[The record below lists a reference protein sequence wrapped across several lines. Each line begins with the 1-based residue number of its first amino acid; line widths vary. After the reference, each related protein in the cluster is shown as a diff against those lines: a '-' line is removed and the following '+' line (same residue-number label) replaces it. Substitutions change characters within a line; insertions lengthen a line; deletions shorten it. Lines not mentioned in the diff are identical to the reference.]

1 MALNLESFKNLPQYQ
16 KITLAI
22 LLIVVLVG
30 GFSYFIYIP
39 KNNQIE
45 ELKSQIAHLTQEV
58 KMNQAKIQRL
68 ETLKQEHAQ
77 LQQQLAQQMEQLPSE
92 AEVPALLKQVSE
104 LGTRIGLDFKLWR
117 PAPQKPGPEGLYTE
131 VPVEVEV
138 AGGYHS
144 VAMFFDRIS
153 KLQRI
158 VNVID
163 IKMANAK
170 FERNRVLIQTTFK
183 AVAFSILP
191 GGAEG
196 QSQSPKST
204 TGGQN
209 TKKDVKG

>member
-1 MALNLESFKNLPQYQ
+1 M
-16 KITLAI
+16 
-22 LLIVVLVG
+22 
-30 GFSYFIYIP
+30 
-39 KNNQIE
+39 
-45 ELKSQIAHLTQEV
+45 
-58 KMNQAKIQRL
+58 
-68 ETLKQEHAQ
+68 
-77 LQQQLAQQMEQLPSE
+77 
-92 AEVPALLKQVSE
+92 
-104 LGTRIGLDFKLWR
+104 
-117 PAPQKPGPEGLYTE
+117 
-131 VPVEVEV
+131 

-144 VAMFFDRIS
+144 VAMFFDLIS

-163 IKMANAK
+163 IKMANDK

-183 AVAFSILP
+183 AVAFAILP